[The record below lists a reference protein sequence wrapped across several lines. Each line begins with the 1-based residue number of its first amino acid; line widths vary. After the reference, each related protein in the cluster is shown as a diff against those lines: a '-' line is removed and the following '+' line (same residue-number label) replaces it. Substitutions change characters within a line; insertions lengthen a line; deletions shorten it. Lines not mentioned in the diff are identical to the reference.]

1 MTLIFDLKS
10 VLVLNVT
17 MTLIFDLKSCLVLNV
32 TMTFT
37 FDLKI
42 SRTHLLLMANLHALF
57 EDTICPDIV

>member
-42 SRTHLLLMANLHALF
+42 SRTHLLLMPNLHALF
-57 EDTICPDIV
+57 EDTFCPDSV